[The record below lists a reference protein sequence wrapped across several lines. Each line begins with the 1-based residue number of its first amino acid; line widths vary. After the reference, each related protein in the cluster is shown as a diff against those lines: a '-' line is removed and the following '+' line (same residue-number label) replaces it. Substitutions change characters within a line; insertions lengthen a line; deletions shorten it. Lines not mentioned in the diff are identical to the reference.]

1 MKAAIIIFLLIDC
14 LNCFGQSSSNWNSD
28 SMDLEFPYNKM
39 QHGGHDWGLGLGV
52 IYLYSKEKKEWEEIC
67 KLPFYGHDLRLHD
80 EKSLLLTDQYNNDY
94 IFDMETRQYQ
104 IRRPDFILQSFLTSP
119 VTKISIT
126 RHWDGCRYQARVTV
140 NFQKGMEGNLLST
153 TYSSEQ
159 EYDTRYS
166 YPVSSHPAV
175 NIKYP
180 HIISKSDM
188 ECFLE
193 GLNRDYK
200 KRAEWK
206 DFDITADEIALYRQ
220 KYSELM
226 DQAQGRQIEIG
237 LGGEVNRWYLEEGM
251 LDSFAFNTDRIL
263 ANLHDSLID
272 LAFKGDVWNSRV
284 WFKIKIQNEAGLEL
298 NLNSVENEGALFNKA
313 WHMPWAIELGN
324 YKYSTSNLII
334 TKFLLNHFPKKHML
348 PKDRL
353 NVKLLLKLGYI
364 KNKELS
370 SKTVS
375 HD

>member
-1 MKAAIIIFLLIDC
+1 
-14 LNCFGQSSSNWNSD
+14 
-28 SMDLEFPYNKM
+28 
-39 QHGGHDWGLGLGV
+39 
-52 IYLYSKEKKEWEEIC
+52 
-67 KLPFYGHDLRLHD
+67 
-80 EKSLLLTDQYNNDY
+80 
-94 IFDMETRQYQ
+94 
-104 IRRPDFILQSFLTSP
+104 
-119 VTKISIT
+119 
-126 RHWDGCRYQARVTV
+126 
-140 NFQKGMEGNLLST
+140 
-153 TYSSEQ
+153 
-159 EYDTRYS
+159 
-166 YPVSSHPAV
+166 
-175 NIKYP
+175 
-180 HIISKSDM
+180 
-188 ECFLE
+188 
-193 GLNRDYK
+193 
-200 KRAEWK
+200 
-206 DFDITADEIALYRQ
+206 
-220 KYSELM
+220 M